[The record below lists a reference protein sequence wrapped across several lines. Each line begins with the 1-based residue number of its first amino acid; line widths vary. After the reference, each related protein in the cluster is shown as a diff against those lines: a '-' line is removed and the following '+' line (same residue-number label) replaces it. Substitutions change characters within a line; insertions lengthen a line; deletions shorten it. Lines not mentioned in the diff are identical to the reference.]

1 MYLPINIKMT
11 KMVTWHVSHNVRPVI
26 IYLLYIDCYVCVFFR
41 SYMNYLHVFVCICVW
56 AYEALCLKVTIC
68 LRRSI
73 THFKVHNKV
82 HNILY
87 CIKRERGNI
96 AFHTISLTRRPTA
109 INIPVGNYQ
118 LCRGHIF
125 KPYFVQ
131 KDAINFVFR
140 FITTLLVN
148 CSTRLTY
155 FVRYNNGSSVRVFA
169 SKFSLAFA
177 K

>member
-1 MYLPINIKMT
+1 
-11 KMVTWHVSHNVRPVI
+11 
-26 IYLLYIDCYVCVFFR
+26 
-41 SYMNYLHVFVCICVW
+41 MNLHVNVYVLC

-68 LRRSI
+68 LRHSI

-82 HNILY
+82 HNTLY
-87 CIKRERGNI
+87 CIIRERGNI

-131 KDAINFVFR
+131 MQLILFFVLSLR
-140 FITTLLVN
+140 R
-148 CSTRLTY
+148 SLTA
-155 FVRYNNGSSVRVFA
+155 VHD
-169 SKFSLAFA
+169 
-177 K
+177 

>member
-1 MYLPINIKMT
+1 MNL
-11 KMVTWHVSHNVRPVI
+11 HVHIV
-26 IYLLYIDCYVCVFFR
+26 YVC
-41 SYMNYLHVFVCICVW
+41 

-68 LRRSI
+68 LRRPI

-87 CIKRERGNI
+87 CIIRVRGNI

-131 KDAINFVFR
+131 MQLILFFVLSLR
-140 FITTLLVN
+140 
-148 CSTRLTY
+148 CSLTA
-155 FVRYNNGSSVRVFA
+155 VHD
-169 SKFSLAFA
+169 
-177 K
+177 